1 MVEHGVRRRALAR
14 LADVVAARRAAR
26 EALARVWRWGPL
38 VTIGAVTAAAL
49 VARLPGWNPPALRP
63 DDLIYGAIAKTD
75 LWSMLAAPVHV
86 APGIFLALGLLYDA
100 FPDPE
105 WSLQLLPFACGLAA
119 IPAMSAVVWSLT
131 GDRSAAVAAAA
142 VTALNPL
149 LAHYSVTVRQYSLD
163 FLVTALFL
171 LGAAPLLRGAGA
183 VDGRGFVRLAACG
196 GGAVLVSVTSVFASG
211 AAIGVGAVSAI
222 WRWTRERESGA
233 AGELSRIA
241 AGVAGYAVAV
251 ACGYLLL
258 RGRSNSSIREYW
270 LNGFMPLDP
279 AGIWNFLLLN
289 GRGVL
294 EKSLPLWNT
303 IESGVPVV
311 SAVDPDGRA
320 MQTASWPLPLV
331 AAGLIWL
338 LWRRETRRAG
348 LAVVGFYAACMVAS
362 ALQIYPLGAGR
373 PDIFAFPAAIA
384 LLAVGACAATR
395 GLPGGR
401 LLRTG
406 LAAVAV
412 AFALLRPVHVPYPW
426 PRYDVPLVEYLE
438 AFAGPDDGIMLSH
451 AGGYLAALYGRWPVV
466 VTPTDLVSYGA
477 QAGIRRPNTLLL
489 PYSTNQEAS
498 AAGFLLE
505 SPFRRVWYLAYRPRL
520 GHDDVLR
527 ALEREGFGVHTVQ
540 QTGDGLLY
548 MALR

>member
-1 MVEHGVRRRALAR
+1 MAEGELACVRRWGS
-14 LADVVAARRAAR
+14 VVA
-26 EALARVWRWGPL
+26 
-38 VTIGAVTAAAL
+38 TGAVIAAAL

-86 APGIFLALGLLYDA
+86 APGIFVALGLLYDA
-100 FPDPE
+100 SPDPE

-119 IPAMSAVVWSLT
+119 IPAMSAVVWSFT

-171 LGAAPLLRGAGA
+171 LGAARLLRGAGQVEA
-183 VDGRGFVRLAACG
+183 RGFVRLAAYG
-196 GGAVLVSVTSVFASG
+196 GGAILVSVTSVFASG
-211 AAIGVGAVSAI
+211 ATIGVGAVSAI
-222 WRWTRERESGA
+222 WQWARRGASGTAGGVSRIAVGA
-233 AGELSRIA
+233 AG
-241 AGVAGYAVAV
+241 YAIAV

-258 RGRSNSSIREYW
+258 RGRSNSAIREYW
-270 LNGFMPLDP
+270 VHGFMPLDP
-279 AGIWNFLLLN
+279 AGIWSFLLRN

-294 EKSLPLWNT
+294 EKSLPLWDT
-303 IESGVPVV
+303 IQSGAPVV
-311 SAVDPDGRA
+311 SAVDPDGRG
-320 MQTASWPLPLV
+320 MQTVSWPLPLV
-331 AAGLIWL
+331 AVGLIWL
-338 LWRRETRRAG
+338 LWRRETRRIG
-348 LAVVGFYAACMVAS
+348 LVVAGFYAACMGAS
-362 ALQIYPLGAGR
+362 ALRIYPLGAGR
-373 PDIFAFPAAIA
+373 PDIFLFPAAIA
-384 LLAVGACAATR
+384 LFAVGACAATR
-395 GLPGGR
+395 AMPGGR
-401 LLRTG
+401 FLRAG

-412 AFALLRPVHVPYPW
+412 GFALLRPVHVPYPW
-426 PRYDVPLVEYLE
+426 PFYDVPLVEYLE
-438 AFAGPDDGIMLSH
+438 AAAEPDDGIMLSH
-451 AGGYLAALYGRWPVV
+451 AGGYLAALYGHWPVA

-489 PYSTNQEAS
+489 PYSTNQETY

-505 SPFRRVWYLAYRPRL
+505 SAFRRVWYLAYRPRL

-527 ALEREGFGVHTVQ
+527 ALDREGFVVYPVW